1 MQDDFVVEQVESVA
15 IIRLDRPALLN
26 ALRMDTFI
34 HLQEAYKRCE
44 ADNKTRVIVLTG
56 TGRAFCAGADLR
68 ELGTL
73 LDAGAAATRG
83 RSIEHVQELTRVIA
97 ASRKITVAALNG
109 FAVGFGAEIPLA
121 CDIRIA
127 VAQSYIAFPE
137 VTRGLSQTNG
147 SFYFLPRMI
156 GTARA
161 LDLLLSGD
169 RVSTELAYQM
179 GLVTRVFAPE
189 NFQAEVLNFA
199 KRLAAQAPMSVAK
212 IKEALN
218 ASTPWTLA
226 EALTFETR
234 GMLDVL
240 ASADLIE
247 GVTAFHEKRAPVFT
261 GR

>member
-1 MQDDFVVEQVESVA
+1 MQDDFVVEQVGSVA

-26 ALRMDTFI
+26 ALRMDTFVR
-34 HLQEAYKRCE
+34 LQEAYKRCE
-44 ADNKTRVIVLTG
+44 ADEKTRVIVLTG

-68 ELGTL
+68 ELATL
-73 LDAGAAATRG
+73 LDAGTAATRD
-83 RSIEHVQELTRVIA
+83 RSVDNVQELTRVIA
-97 ASRKITVAALNG
+97 ASKKITIAALNG

-179 GLVTRVFAPE
+179 GLVTRIFEAE
-189 NFQAEVLNFA
+189 NFHTETLGFA
-199 KRLAAQAPMSVAK
+199 TQLSAQAPISVAK

-218 ASTPWTLA
+218 APTPWTLA
-226 EALTFETR
+226 EALAFEAR
-234 GMLDVL
+234 GMLEVL
-240 ASADLIE
+240 ASADLAE
-247 GVTAFHEKRAPVFT
+247 GVAAFHEKRSPVFT
-261 GR
+261 GH